1 MQGFRRIFT
10 SLTLL
15 AASLPLAVLG
25 SSQSISVQTDWDK
38 ANFGLSGA
46 AQKVAMEE
54 LVATCVSGTEEQPGD
69 VALLTWCGIVNS
81 TYAGLASSFSAM
93 KYARSAKTMLDRAI
107 ELSPDA
113 LQGAAKTSLGTLYY
127 KVPCWPIGFGDSD
140 KAEALLKEGLA
151 VNPLGIDANYFYAD
165 YLLEQKDYDGA
176 RQHLERA
183 LKAQPRSGRELAD
196 AGRRKEIQSLI
207 ADIEGR

>member
-127 KVPCWPIGFGDSD
+127 KVPGWPIGFGDSD

>member
-10 SLTLL
+10 RLTLL
-15 AASLPLAVLG
+15 SALLPLAVLG
-25 SSQSISVQTDWDK
+25 SPQSISVQTEWDK

-46 AQKVAMEE
+46 AQKAAMEE
-54 LVATCVSGTEEQPGD
+54 LVETCLSETAGEPRD

-93 KYARSAKTMLDRAI
+93 KYARSARTMLDTAI

-113 LQGAAKTSLGTLYY
+113 LHGAAKTSLGTLYY
-127 KVPCWPIGFGDSD
+127 KVPGWPIGFGDSD
-140 KAEALLKEGLA
+140 KAEALLREGLA
-151 VNPLGIDANYFYAD
+151 VNPEGIDANYFYAD

-176 RQHLERA
+176 RRHLEKA
-183 LKAQPRSGRELAD
+183 LKAQPRAGRELAD
-196 AGRRKEIQSLI
+196 AGRRKEIQALI